1 MFTHVCSRE
10 FIFNGSVS
18 YSIISDDAL
27 DEMVA
32 DFMAGE

>member
-1 MFTHVCSRE
+1 MFAYVCSGE

-18 YSIISDDAL
+18 YSIISDAAL